1 MRIGGKTVFKKFG
14 VVVALGLMAGMTA
27 LGPMATGVAAAA
39 ASTGTVLAADGQWHA
54 LPAAQ
59 QAWYPFQY
67 SGDGSQ
73 IEVRMATP
81 NGGGFAVWTPQ
92 EYAQYQNGEAVTPIG
107 RGSANELLGGDLYWT
122 GNFNEAGTYYVIA
135 TAGNA
140 PMDYSLTVKGSGVT
154 LPQPQA
160 EPATKP
166 VTTAA
171 AATTA
176 PKTEQAAA
184 QPVATA
190 EQKSGT
196 GPGSAL
202 SIDCKWA
209 NIGADQQLWYAIP
222 YGGGDARVVIRMAT
236 DSNHPAS
243 FAVYTG
249 AEVTSDSDPVGIGS
263 ADAAMGG
270 DLVWAGGFTDAGT
283 IYVVVS
289 GNGVGNTGYQL
300 ALQ

>member
-1 MRIGGKTVFKKFG
+1 MFKKLG

-27 LGPMATGVAAAA
+27 LGPMAAGVAAAA
-39 ASTGTVLAADGQWHA
+39 ANTGTVLAADGQWHV
-54 LPAAQ
+54 LPAGE

-81 NGGGFAVWTPQ
+81 NGGGFEVWTPQ
-92 EYAQYQNGEAVTPIG
+92 EYAQYQSGEAVTPIG

-122 GNFNEAGTYYVIA
+122 GNFNESGTYYVIA
-135 TAGNA
+135 TAGNT
-140 PMDYSLTVKGSGVT
+140 PMDYSLTIKGSGVI

-160 EPATKP
+160 EAATEPA
-166 VTTAA
+166 TTAA
-171 AATTA
+171 VAATA
-176 PKTEQAAA
+176 PNSEQVASKAAA
-184 QPVATA
+184 PA

-202 SIDCKWA
+202 TVDGKWA
-209 NIGADQQLWYAIP
+209 NVAANQQVWYAIP

-236 DSNHPAS
+236 DPNHPAS

-249 AEVTSDSDPVGIGS
+249 AEVASDSDPVGIGS